1 MRTKNL
7 SKSIAVFGVLAVVYP
22 GTARPEKLISETP
35 ELKIVEV
42 ERGDTLSILARK
54 YLGDPMKWNALMR
67 HNNITNPDVID
78 PGTRLEIP
86 LALKDSKQ
94 ADPAEVIFATPHEI
108 YYDFQRQGRH
118 LGDGDF
124 IPPAGL
130 ISAGEGTAL
139 LRLPDQSKFH
149 MENDSAIE
157 LTSFFESKNNEGK
170 SVFQAFMKTVQGRV
184 KFEVSKVTGG
194 GRFEVATPAGIV
206 KVKGTAFAIEIAGG
220 GNVNFETTEGEIAVQ
235 LAGSDVEVP
244 IAAGQGAV
252 IPNNAKSL
260 DQVKKIELLRA
271 PAPGNSVQNGAETS
285 FRWEK
290 VPGAVRY
297 IVYGGG
303 DADFSEP
310 TKLGDTRGQETLSVQ
325 GLPAGQYYWNVIAVD
340 ENGLRSPA
348 ADPKPFRIQ

>member
-1 MRTKNL
+1 
-7 SKSIAVFGVLAVVYP
+7 
-22 GTARPEKLISETP
+22 
-35 ELKIVEV
+35 
-42 ERGDTLSILARK
+42 
-54 YLGDPMKWNALMR
+54 MKWNALMR
-67 HNNITNPDVID
+67 HNNISNPDLID

-86 LALKDSKQ
+86 SELKNSKQ
-94 ADPAEVIFATPHEI
+94 ADPAEVIFATPNEI

-130 ISAGEGTAL
+130 ISASEGTAL

-157 LTSFFESKNNEGK
+157 LTSFFESKNDEGK
-170 SVFQAFMKTVQGRV
+170 SVFQAFMKTVQGRIQ
-184 KFEVSKVTGG
+184 FEVSKVTGG

-206 KVKGTAFAIEIAGG
+206 KVRGTAFAIEIASG

-235 LAGSDVEVP
+235 LAGSGAEVP

-252 IPNNAKSL
+252 IPNNATSI
-260 DQVKKIELLRA
+260 DQVKQVQLLKA
-271 PAPGNSVQNGAETS
+271 PVPGNATQNGAGTT

-290 VPGAVRY
+290 VPGAARY

-303 DADFSEP
+303 DSDLSEP
-310 TKLGDTRGQETLSVQ
+310 VKLGGAAGQETLAVQ

-340 ENGLRSPA
+340 ENGMRSPA
-348 ADPKPFRIQ
+348 ADPKPFQIR